1 MNEKIRQLLD
11 QMSALEGDLRREVE
25 AGRLRTVALESFWIG
40 REGRLQCSGPL
51 LKQGLCLAVVDGSR
65 RHVADTRMAVLVVVP
80 REELLAMGS
89 GIFDA
94 AESRGEVGP
103 VLDRLSA
110 PMRCNFFATAPPPP
124 VTRRNV

>member
-1 MNEKIRQLLD
+1 MHLKAICAARSKL
-11 QMSALEGDLRREVE
+11 G
-25 AGRLRTVALESFWIG
+25 G
-40 REGRLQCSGPL
+40 CGPL
-51 LKQGLCLAVVDGSR
+51 RLNRFGLAAKAASNVPARCSNKSLCLAVVDGSR